1 MKTTVPTLQEH
12 TTTLAPAEV
21 IDLAKKFF
29 ARHIGIYAAFLEREG
44 PGYASFRG
52 QGGEELIIGTAAVP
66 NGTRVTG
73 STYLFDA
80 QVARFFTIL
89 PMVEGV
95 DAPPRTG
102 ASAGTG
108 AEARPA

>member
-1 MKTTVPTLQEH
+1 MTTTVPTLQEIV
-12 TTTLAPAEV
+12 TTLSPADV
-21 IDLAKKFF
+21 LDRAKTFF

-44 PGYASFRG
+44 PSHATFRG
-52 QGGEELIIGTAAVP
+52 QGGEELIIGTVAAP

-80 QVARFFTIL
+80 QVARFFSTL
-89 PMVEGV
+89 PTVAGV

-102 ASAGTG
+102 ASA
-108 AEARPA
+108 A

>member
-1 MKTTVPTLQEH
+1 MKTTVPTLQEQL
-12 TTTLAPAEV
+12 TPLSPAEV
-21 IDLAKKFF
+21 LSQAKAFF

-44 PGYASFRG
+44 PNHATFRG
-52 QGGEELIIGTAAVP
+52 QGGEELIIGAVTAP

-80 QVARFFTIL
+80 QVARFLATL
-89 PMVEGV
+89 PSVEGA

-102 ASAGTG
+102 ASA
-108 AEARPA
+108 A

>member
-1 MKTTVPTLQEH
+1 MKTTVATLQEH
-12 TTTLAPAEV
+12 TTPLAPADV
-21 IDLAKKFF
+21 ITLAKAFF

-52 QGGEELIIGTAAVP
+52 QGGEELIIGTATVP

-80 QVARFFTIL
+80 QVARFFSTL
-89 PMVEGV
+89 PSSEVMEM
-95 DAPPRTG
+95 PSPSS
-102 ASAGTG
+102 ASA
-108 AEARPA
+108 A

>member
-1 MKTTVPTLQEH
+1 MKTTVPTLQEQ

-21 IDLAKKFF
+21 IDRAKKFF

-52 QGGEELIIGTAAVP
+52 QGGEELIIGTSPAP
-66 NGTRVTG
+66 NGTLVTG

-80 QVARFFTIL
+80 QVARFFTTL
-89 PMVEGV
+89 PMAESVAVAE
-95 DAPPRTG
+95 RTG
-102 ASAGTG
+102 ASA
-108 AEARPA
+108 A